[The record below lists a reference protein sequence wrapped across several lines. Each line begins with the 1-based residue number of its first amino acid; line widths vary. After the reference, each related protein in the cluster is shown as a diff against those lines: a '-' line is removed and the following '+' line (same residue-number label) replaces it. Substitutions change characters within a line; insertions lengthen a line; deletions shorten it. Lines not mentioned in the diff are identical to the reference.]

1 MFVAWLKPPWQQITP
16 YIADR
21 RFCAPKMKRNGA
33 KKGRKGGRVK
43 VEKKMTMKKGTMGG
57 GEGVRGEG
65 VGRMWGGVDRAVRPH
80 AALNHA
86 RTFFTFRSF
95 NGALLEGL
103 PLWGWR
109 RDFSRSP
116 SGNSRNTTNGSF
128 HPYLRP
134 FVWIAFPISSRD
146 SPLLPPTPPPLS
158 SNRIISRLF
167 LRYPRVYWQ
176 LLLESRDSRYRQY
189 SLGTGCIVV
198 SWNCF
203 RIEFSGWWKSRIS
216 GS

>member
-43 VEKKMTMKKGTMGG
+43 VEKKMTVKKGTMGG

-146 SPLLPPTPPPLS
+146 SPLLPPTPPPPSLILESNYFQTIFTLS
-158 SNRIISRLF
+158 TGLLAAPAGISRFSVLAVF
-167 LRYPRVYWQ
+167 SWDRLYRRKLE
-176 LLLESRDSRYRQY
+176 LLSD
-189 SLGTGCIVV
+189 
-198 SWNCF
+198 
-203 RIEFSGWWKSRIS
+203 RI
-216 GS
+216 